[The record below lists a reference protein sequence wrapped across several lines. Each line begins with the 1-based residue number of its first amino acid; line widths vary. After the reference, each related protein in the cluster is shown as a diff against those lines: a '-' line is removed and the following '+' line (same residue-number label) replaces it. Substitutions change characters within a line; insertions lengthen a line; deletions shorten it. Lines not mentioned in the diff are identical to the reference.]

1 MKAWEVAS
9 FLLNS
14 MRPLLPLLA
23 AFTLCLSPA
32 TAQTPLPAPEAVQ
45 TVEVKGGR
53 MRLVP
58 YKELFY
64 PMAKAVQQSL
74 AGRAALAVQLRA
86 TRAGV
91 RTDDLAVWLEG
102 GGESLPVRPGE
113 HGLYPVPVADHIA
126 QHDGSFSI
134 NKHPGDLRA
143 NLVLVPTLAPEAWTI
158 GEVRRLLHDIH
169 AALDPLVP
177 WHHRFLM
184 WAFTRKLGV
193 SVCSLSP
200 GAHVEVVDGKR
211 LLARY
216 PTSEPARNHAN
227 APVYC
232 HRFTGN
238 EGFDPGARL
247 VLPEDAQV
255 LLI

>member
-1 MKAWEVAS
+1 MS
-9 FLLNS
+9 
-14 MRPLLPLLA
+14 PLLKLPVLSALA
-23 AFTLCLSPA
+23 ALLYALPA
-32 TAQTPLPAPEAVQ
+32 YAQSELPAPEQIQ
-45 TVEVKGGR
+45 TVEVKAAHT
-53 MRLVP
+53 RLVP

-74 AGRAALAVQLRA
+74 AGRAALAVQLRPA
-86 TRAGV
+86 RAGV

-102 GGESLPVRPGE
+102 GGESLQVRPGE
-113 HGLYPVPVADHIA
+113 HGLYIVPVADRIA
-126 QHDGSFSI
+126 QQDGSFSI
-134 NKHPGDLRA
+134 NKNPSDLRA
-143 NLVLVPTLAPEAWTI
+143 NLVIVPTLAADAWTI
-158 GEVRRLLHDIH
+158 GEVRRLLHDVH
-169 AALDPLVP
+169 AAIDPLVP

-200 GAHVEVVDGKR
+200 SGHVDVRDGER
-211 LLARY
+211 LLATY
-216 PTSEPARNHAN
+216 PTSEPGRNHAN

-238 EGFDPGARL
+238 EDFDPRARL
-247 VLPEDAQV
+247 VLPDDAQV

>member
-1 MKAWEVAS
+1 MGSCA
-9 FLLNS
+9 FTMNS
-14 MRPLLPLLA
+14 MSQLLKPLA
-23 AFTLCLSPA
+23 AACLLCASL
-32 TAQTPLPAPEAVQ
+32 AQAQSSAELPDQVQ
-45 TVEVKGGR
+45 KVEVKAAR
-53 MRLVP
+53 TRLVP

-74 AGRAALAVQLRA
+74 SGRAALAVQLRPA
-86 TRAGV
+86 KAGV

-102 GGESLPVRPGE
+102 GGESLPVRAGE
-113 HGLYPVPVADHIA
+113 HGLYIVPVADRIA
-126 QHDGSFSI
+126 QQDGSFSI
-134 NKHPGDLRA
+134 NKNPSDLRV
-143 NLVLVPTLAPEAWTI
+143 NLVLVPTLASDAWTV
-158 GEVRRLLHDIH
+158 GEVRRLLHDVH

-200 GAHVEVVDGKR
+200 SGHVDVRDGER
-211 LLARY
+211 LLASY

-238 EGFDPGARL
+238 EDFDPRARL

>member
-1 MKAWEVAS
+1 MS
-9 FLLNS
+9 QLLKF
-14 MRPLLPLLA
+14 PALPLLA
-23 AFTLCLSPA
+23 AGLLCA
-32 TAQTPLPAPEAVQ
+32 LPARAQSLPDAVP
-45 TVEVKGGR
+45 TVEVKAAHT
-53 MRLVP
+53 RLLP

-74 AGRAALAVQLRA
+74 AGRAALAVQLRPA
-86 TRAGV
+86 RPGV

-102 GGESLPVRPGE
+102 GGESLPVRADA
-113 HGLYPVPVADHIA
+113 HGLYIVPVADRIA
-126 QHDGSFSI
+126 AQDGSFSI
-134 NKHPGDLRA
+134 NKKPSDLRA
-143 NLVLVPTLAPEAWTI
+143 NLVLVPTLAPDAWTM
-158 GEVRRLLHDIH
+158 GEIRRLLHDVH
-169 AALDPLVP
+169 ATLDPLVP

-200 GAHVEVVDGKR
+200 SSYVDVRDGER
-211 LLARY
+211 LLASY

-238 EGFDPGARL
+238 EDFDPRARL

>member
-1 MKAWEVAS
+1 MPK
-9 FLLNS
+9 
-14 MRPLLPLLA
+14 LLPLLLILSSLCAGPACAQSA
-23 AFTLCLSPA
+23 APDAL
-32 TAQTPLPAPEAVQ
+32 QGVQ
-45 TVEVKGGR
+45 TVEIKAAHT
-53 MRLVP
+53 RLVP
-58 YKELFY
+58 YKDLFY
-64 PMAKAVQQSL
+64 PMAKAVQQNL

-86 TRAGV
+86 AKPGV

-113 HGLYPVPVADHIA
+113 HGLYIVPVEDRIA
-126 QHDGSFSI
+126 EQDGSFSI
-134 NKHPGDLRA
+134 NKNPSDLRV
-143 NLVLVPTLAPEAWTI
+143 NLVLIPTLAPDAWTF
-158 GEVRRLLHDIH
+158 GELRSLLHDVH
-169 AALDPLVP
+169 AAIDPLVP

-200 GAHVEVVDGKR
+200 RSHVDVVDGSR
-211 LLARY
+211 MLASF

-227 APVYC
+227 SPVYC

-238 EGFDPGARL
+238 ENFDARARL

>member
-1 MKAWEVAS
+1 MPA
-9 FLLNS
+9 LLKS
-14 MRPLLPLLA
+14 SLLCTLA
-23 AFTLCLSPA
+23 AALLCLAPA
-32 TAQTPLPAPEAVQ
+32 HAQAPQPQGLQ
-45 TVEVKGGR
+45 TVEVKATHT
-53 MRLVP
+53 RLVP
-58 YKELFY
+58 YKDLFY

-74 AGRAALAVQLRA
+74 AGRAALAVQLRPV
-86 TRAGV
+86 RAGV

-113 HGLYPVPVADHIA
+113 HGLYIVPVEDRIA
-126 QHDGSFSI
+126 ENDGSFSI
-134 NKHPGDLRA
+134 NKNPNDLRA
-143 NLVLVPTLAPEAWTI
+143 NLVLIPTLAPDAWTI
-158 GEVRRLLHDIH
+158 GEVQRLLHDVH
-169 AALDPLVP
+169 ATIDPLVP

-200 GAHVEVVDGKR
+200 HAQVEVLDGSR

-216 PTSEPARNHAN
+216 PTSEPERNHAN

-238 EGFDPGARL
+238 EGFDPRARL